1 MRKRWF
7 LQLLRR
13 RVFVILLL
21 VVQGLVLIGLICNAG
36 RLAQWVSSAF
46 KVLSILAGLRVVSS
60 GDKPAFKLLWV
71 VLFLLFPVFGGL
83 FYLLV
88 TF

>member
-36 RLAQWVSSAF
+36 RLAQWAAGYRTMAD
-46 KVLSILAGLRVVSS
+46 ILADGEAEALEEAFATGLDRLGTCPCYIV
-60 GDKPAFKLLWV
+60 DE
-71 VLFLLFPVFGGL
+71 
-83 FYLLV
+83 Y
-88 TF
+88 